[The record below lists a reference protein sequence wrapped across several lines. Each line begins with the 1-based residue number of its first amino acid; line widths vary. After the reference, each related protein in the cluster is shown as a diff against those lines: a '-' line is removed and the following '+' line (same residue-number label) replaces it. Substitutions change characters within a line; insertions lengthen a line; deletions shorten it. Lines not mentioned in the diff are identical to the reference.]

1 MNRAVVLVVEDQ
13 PLIRFNAVEL
23 VNSAGFEAIG
33 AKNADEAIQILHAR
47 PDIHLVFTDV
57 EMPGTM
63 DGIRL
68 THYIRTRWPKI
79 YLIVASGQGIIAEN
93 HLPNG
98 SKFFPKPYSDDSIV
112 KEIKRMLG
120 LIDTT
125 FAAR

>member
-79 YLIVASGQGIIAEN
+79 YLIVASGQRIIAEN

-125 FAAR
+125 RPC

>member
-57 EMPGTM
+57 EIPGTM